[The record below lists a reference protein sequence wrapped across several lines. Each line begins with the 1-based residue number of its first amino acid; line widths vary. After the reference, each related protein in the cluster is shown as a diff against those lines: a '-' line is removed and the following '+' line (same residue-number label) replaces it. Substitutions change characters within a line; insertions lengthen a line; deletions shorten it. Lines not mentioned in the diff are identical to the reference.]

1 MKMIELHRFAYVQT
15 ANLPELMKNIVF
27 IAFCTIWAVSCNG
40 KGGEENNPQVQ
51 DLPECAFTLKAD
63 ETRDTDPTV
72 FRWTI
77 SRNGRT
83 DSVDEAIDDMYVTR
97 YNTLTLIVE
106 PSETGF
112 QGVNVRSTNTGAV
125 RVTQVDQ
132 KHYLLSYQAD
142 GKATI
147 EVWNG
152 NGSNKTAFKVNAKEI
167 IYIERVI
174 WEIDGKEH
182 PLKYVF
188 KSQEEQINMEHK
200 LIHPEEYNLTVE
212 DYDWDRLKKD
222 ECFVSVEVDEAIKG
236 VVHHMSFL
244 RVEPENTSYRIVEF
258 EATRFYKDYWIQRAN
273 EWFGYT
279 WKWENYSG
287 PIHELDSDAYFAVDD
302 QNWFNIYPPV
312 GGDGHV
318 NYFFKMAFRLHDGPS
333 MYSNFYSYSNGFF
346 H

>member
-1 MKMIELHRFAYVQT
+1 MSTLKDVQV
-15 ANLPELMKNIVF
+15 AHIPRLMKKSIVF
-27 IAFCTIWAVSCNG
+27 FAISALLTFSCNG

-77 SRNGRT
+77 SGNGRT

-106 PSETGF
+106 PSGSGF

-152 NGSNKTAFKVNAKEI
+152 NGSNKTSFKVNAKDI
-167 IYIERVI
+167 IYIEKVI

-222 ECFVSVEVDEAIKG
+222 ERFLNVEYLNEATKG

-244 RVEPENTSYRIVEF
+244 RVEPENTSYRNLEF
-258 EATRFYKDYWIQRAN
+258 EASRFYSDFWIQRAN
-273 EWFGYT
+273 EWYGHN
-279 WKWENYSG
+279 WKWENYYG
-287 PIHELDSDAYFAVDD
+287 PIEGLESDVFFAVDD
-302 QNWFNIYPPV
+302 QRWFDEHTPA
-312 GGDGHV
+312 GGDVHV
-318 NYFFKMAFRLHDGPS
+318 NYYFKMKFRLNDGPS
-333 MYSNFYSYSNGFF
+333 MYSNFYSYSFGEF

>member
-1 MKMIELHRFAYVQT
+1 MKKIKIY
-15 ANLPELMKNIVF
+15 
-27 IAFCTIWAVSCNG
+27 IAICVLFAVSCNG

-77 SRNGRT
+77 SPSGST
-83 DSVDEAIDDMYVTR
+83 DSVDEAIDHMYVTK
-97 YNTLTLIVE
+97 YNTLTLIIE
-106 PSETGF
+106 PSGTGF
-112 QGVNVRSTNTGAV
+112 QGVNVRSTNTSAV

-132 KHYLLSYQAD
+132 KHYNLSYQAD
-142 GKATI
+142 GKASI

-152 NGSNKTAFKVNAKEI
+152 NGANKTAFEVNAKDI

-188 KSQEEQINMEHK
+188 KSQLEQINMEHK

-236 VVHHMSFL
+236 IVHHMSFL
-244 RVEPENTSYRIVEF
+244 RVEPENTSYRNLEF
-258 EATRFYKDYWIQRAN
+258 EACRFYKDFWIQRAN

-279 WKWENYSG
+279 WKWENYNG
-287 PIHELDSDAYFAVDD
+287 PIDKLDSDVYFAVDD
-302 QNWFNIYPPV
+302 QNWFNNYPPV
-312 GGDGHV
+312 GGTGAV
-318 NYFFKMAFRLHDGPS
+318 NYYFKMAFRLNNGPS
-333 MYSNFYSYSNGFF
+333 VYSNFYTYSFGKF

>member
-1 MKMIELHRFAYVQT
+1 MKK
-15 ANLPELMKNIVF
+15 KNIKYLAICILF
-27 IAFCTIWAVSCNG
+27 AVSCNG

-77 SRNGRT
+77 SPSGST
-83 DSVDEAIDDMYVTR
+83 DSVDEAIDHMYVTK
-97 YNTLTLIVE
+97 YNTLTLLIE
-106 PSETGF
+106 PSGTGF
-112 QGVNVRSTNTGAV
+112 QGVNVRSNNTSAV

-132 KHYLLSYQAD
+132 KHYDLSYQAD

-152 NGSNKTAFKVNAKEI
+152 NGANKTAFEVNAKDI
-167 IYIERVI
+167 IYIEKVI

-188 KSQEEQINMEHK
+188 KSQLEQINMEHK

-212 DYDWDRLKKD
+212 DYDWDGLMKEGWFD
-222 ECFVSVEVDEAIKG
+222 GVESSFDAIKG

-244 RVEPENTSYRIVEF
+244 RVEPENASYRNLEF
-258 EATRFYKDYWIQRAN
+258 EATRFYTDLWIQRAD
-273 EWFGYT
+273 EWFGLSWN
-279 WKWENYSG
+279 WKNYEG
-287 PIHELDSDAYFAVDD
+287 PISGLESDVYFATDS
-302 QNWFNIYPPV
+302 QNGFLLRSPV
-312 GGDGHV
+312 GGDVHV
-318 NYFFKMAFRLHDGPS
+318 NYRFKMRFRLNDGPT
-333 MYSNFYSYSNGFF
+333 MYSNFYLYGFG
-346 H
+346 HWH

>member
-1 MKMIELHRFAYVQT
+1 MK
-15 ANLPELMKNIVF
+15 KSIVF
-27 IAFCTIWAVSCNG
+27 FAISALLTFSCNG

-77 SRNGRT
+77 SRSGVT
-83 DSVDEAIDDMYVTR
+83 DSVDETLDDMYVTK

-106 PSETGF
+106 PSGTGF

-125 RVTQVDQ
+125 RVTPVDQ

-152 NGSNKTAFKVNAKEI
+152 NGGNKTAFEVNAKEI

-212 DYDWDRLKKD
+212 DYDWDRLKKS
-222 ECFVSVEVDEAIKG
+222 ERFLGVESDTEAIKG

-244 RVEPENTSYRIVEF
+244 RVEPENTSYRNLEF
-258 EATRFYKDYWIQRAN
+258 EASRFYSDFWTQRAN
-273 EWFGYT
+273 EWFGHT
-279 WKWENYSG
+279 WKWENYNG
-287 PIHELDSDAYFAVDD
+287 PIEGLKSDVCFAVDD
-302 QNWFNIYPPV
+302 QRWFDERTPV
-312 GGDGHV
+312 GGNV
-318 NYFFKMAFRLHDGPS
+318 SINYYFKMKFRLNDGPS
-333 MYSNFYSYSNGFF
+333 MYSNFYSYSNGEF

>member
-1 MKMIELHRFAYVQT
+1 MT
-15 ANLPELMKNIVF
+15 DLPELMKKIKIY
-27 IAFCTIWAVSCNG
+27 IAICVLFAVSCNG

-77 SRNGRT
+77 SPSGST
-83 DSVDEAIDDMYVTR
+83 DSVDEAIDHMYVTK
-97 YNTLTLIVE
+97 YNTLTLLVE
-106 PSETGF
+106 PSGTGF
-112 QGVNVRSTNTGAV
+112 QGVNVRSTNTSAV

-132 KHYLLSYQAD
+132 KHYNLSYQAD

-152 NGSNKTAFKVNAKEI
+152 NGANKTAFEVNAKDI
-167 IYIERVI
+167 IYIEKVI

-188 KSQEEQINMEHK
+188 KSQLEQINMEHK

-212 DYDWDRLKKD
+212 DYDWDRLKKS
-222 ECFVSVEVDEAIKG
+222 ERFLNVEYLNEATKG

-244 RVEPENTSYRIVEF
+244 RVEPENTSYRNLEF
-258 EATRFYKDYWIQRAN
+258 EASRFYSDFWIQRAN
-273 EWFGYT
+273 EWYGHT
-279 WKWENYSG
+279 WKWDNYNG
-287 PIHELDSDAYFAVDD
+287 PIEGLKSDVYFAIDD
-302 QNWFNIYPPV
+302 QGRFDERTPV
-312 GGDGHV
+312 GGDVCIH
-318 NYFFKMAFRLHDGPS
+318 YFFKMKFRLNDGPS